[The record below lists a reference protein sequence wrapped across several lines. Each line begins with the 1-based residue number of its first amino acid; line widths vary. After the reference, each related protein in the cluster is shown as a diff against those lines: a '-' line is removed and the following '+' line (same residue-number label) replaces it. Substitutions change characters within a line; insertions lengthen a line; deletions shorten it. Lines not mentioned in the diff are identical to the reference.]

1 VLTLTFHDE
10 GTRRSQTVSSPS
22 FRFAGDCLENGR
34 GDFVAR
40 YVGHGWLLNDELFH
54 SVECK
59 QPVQCRF
66 EGGDASVEGGDASEQ
81 QGPLRPLEVQD
92 ATLSGAGK
100 PLARLSEQ
108 ESMWLSAESSNR
120 YSRISIIEAPSSPR
134 TSR

>member
-1 VLTLTFHDE
+1 MLTLTFHDE
-10 GTRRSQTVSSPS
+10 GNRRSQTVSSPS

-66 EGGDASVEGGDASEQ
+66 EGGDGSEQ

-92 ATLSGAGK
+92 ATLSGAGR

-120 YSRISIIEAPSSPR
+120 YSRISIIEAPSSASR